1 VGNAPPSLPTPG
13 ASISTERF
21 YNGHHTVTEDVRL
34 TLIAHRGCRLSL
46 SRGEGLPYPGPT
58 GREEPDV
65 AELQLDGS
73 ELVLHLSGA
82 EKAEAVHGDLR
93 VPLSALRGVE
103 VLDDAHAW
111 TGIGVG
117 FKVGMRV
124 PGVATVASVRGH
136 GEKVFIA
143 VHGDTPRG
151 VRVRLEGAPWD
162 EWIVGCADPEAVAAT
177 LPSAG

>member
-1 VGNAPPSLPTPG
+1 M
-13 ASISTERF
+13 
-21 YNGHHTVTEDVRL
+21 
-34 TLIAHRGCRLSL
+34 
-46 SRGEGLPYPGPT
+46 
-58 GREEPDV
+58 
-65 AELQLDGS
+65 AELQLEGD

-93 VPLSALRGVE
+93 VPMLTIRGVE
-103 VLDDAHAW
+103 VLEDAHSW

-124 PGVATVASVRGH
+124 PGVATVATVRGH
-136 GEKVFIA
+136 GEKVFVA

-162 EWIVGCADPEAVAAT
+162 EWIVGCADPEAVAAI
-177 LPSAG
+177 LAPAS